1 MDPTEVFTELQDKY
15 GEIEEMNMCDNLGNH
30 LVGNVY
36 VKVLAFLTFE
46 PRGGGISVPNGH
58 H

>member
-36 VKVLAFLTFE
+36 VKLT
-46 PRGGGISVPNGH
+46 RGGCRTDSN
-58 H
+58 